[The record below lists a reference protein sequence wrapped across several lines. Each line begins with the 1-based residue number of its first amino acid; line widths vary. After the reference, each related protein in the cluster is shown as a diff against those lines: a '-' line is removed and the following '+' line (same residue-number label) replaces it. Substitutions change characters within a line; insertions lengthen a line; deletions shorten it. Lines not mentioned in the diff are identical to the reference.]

1 MKKKFVFLGDVD
13 SINIELINSSHKF
26 LKNKLK
32 YVLLGNRND
41 LSNYLKKLR
50 SNLIINDIINPID
63 PDNYDKN
70 KLNIFNIEDISDDK
84 FKNLSNQI
92 RIANFLSNSS
102 KFDLVTLP
110 INKTV
115 FKKKIKFNG
124 MTEFLSKINNQNT
137 IMIMVGENFS
147 VIPLTTHINLND
159 VSKYVTR
166 NYIKKSINE
175 ILKQIK
181 RNLYKL
187 NFQHIKFVCFN
198 PHCSEDGTLGNQDII
213 IRESISNYKKLTGP
227 FSADSIFKNYN
238 KNDTLFIS
246 MFHDQA
252 LIPFKILN
260 QKSINL
266 TLGLKYRRLSPAHG
280 TAKDIKFKNRADI
293 TSYMACMVY

>member
-213 IRESISNYKKLTGP
+213 IRESISNNKKLTGP

>member
-13 SINIELINSSHKF
+13 SINIELINSSHKL

-32 YVLLGNRND
+32 YVLLGNRDD

-84 FKNLSNQI
+84 FKNLRNQI
-92 RIANFLSNSS
+92 SIANFLSNST

-137 IMIMVGENFS
+137 VMIMVGENFS
-147 VIPLTTHINLND
+147 VIPLTTHINLKD

-166 NYIKKSINE
+166 NYIKKSTKE
-175 ILKQIK
+175 ILKQIR

-213 IRESISNYKKLTGP
+213 IRESISNYKKITGP

-238 KNDTLFIS
+238 NNDTLFIS